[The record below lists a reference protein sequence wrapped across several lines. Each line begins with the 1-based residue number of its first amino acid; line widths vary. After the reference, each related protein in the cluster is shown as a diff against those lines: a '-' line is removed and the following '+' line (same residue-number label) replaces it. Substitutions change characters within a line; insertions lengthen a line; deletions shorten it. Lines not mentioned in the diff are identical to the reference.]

1 MRLEY
6 WGCSE
11 TGSVRPH
18 NEDSILMCHSD
29 GDGLFLVADGIG
41 GREHGEV
48 ASGQIRS
55 GYQRWWQEQFLPHR
69 RAMDFQTAMEG
80 VRNTLLQVNRDLV
93 SQFGEMNAGSTLVLL
108 FLYGENCAYLSAGD
122 SRIYRIRGLSLRQ
135 ISTDDVYQAQAND
148 KNAWQ
153 NGRLMGAVG
162 IRMKAQFMIRTDT
175 IRNGD
180 KFFLCSDGV
189 YRYAKESVLRR
200 ELIVKGSFGA
210 PKDSVTQIEKDV
222 LKNGAGDNYSMIFLK
237 TRK

>member
-1 MRLEY
+1 MKLDY

-11 TGSVRPH
+11 TGSVRSH
-18 NEDSILMCHSD
+18 NEDSILMRHCE

-48 ASGQIRS
+48 ASGQIRD
-55 GYQRWWQEQFLPHR
+55 GYQQWWQEQFLPR
-69 RAMDFQTAMEG
+69 RGAMDFQTAMEG

-93 SQFGEMNAGSTLVLL
+93 SQFGEMNTGSTLVLL
-108 FLYGENCAYLSAGD
+108 FLYGGNCAYLSAGD
-122 SRIYRIRGLSLRQ
+122 SRIYRIRNLSIKQ

-162 IRMKAQFMIRTDT
+162 IRLKAQFMIRTDT
-175 IRNGD
+175 VRNGD

-189 YRYAKESVLRR
+189 YRYAGSNVLRS
-200 ELIVKGSFGA
+200 ELILKGSFGA
-210 PKDSVTQIEKDV
+210 PRNLVARIEKDV
-222 LKNGAGDNYSMIFLK
+222 LKHGAGDNYSMIFLRA
-237 TRK
+237 RK

>member
-1 MRLEY
+1 MRLDY

-11 TGSVRPH
+11 TGSVRSH

-48 ASGQIRS
+48 ASGQIHD
-55 GYQRWWQEQFLPHR
+55 GYQRWWQEQFLPR
-69 RAMDFQTAMEG
+69 RGTMDFQTAMEG

-108 FLYGENCAYLSAGD
+108 FLYGGNCAYLSAGD
-122 SRIYRIRGLSLRQ
+122 SRIYRIRNLSLRQ

-162 IRMKAQFMIRTDT
+162 IRMKAQFMIRTD
-175 IRNGD
+175 IVRNGD

-200 ELIVKGSFGA
+200 ELIVRGSFGA
-210 PKDSVTQIEKDV
+210 PKDSVARIEKDV
-222 LKNGAGDNYSMIFLK
+222 LKHGAGDNYSMIYLK